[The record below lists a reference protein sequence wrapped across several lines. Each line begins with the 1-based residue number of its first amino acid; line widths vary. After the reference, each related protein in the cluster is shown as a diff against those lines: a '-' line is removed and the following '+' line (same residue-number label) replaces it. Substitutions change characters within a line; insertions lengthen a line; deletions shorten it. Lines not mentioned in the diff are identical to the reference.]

1 MLWYD
6 FIKWFHFS
14 WSSRT
19 NCATKYKRFEQ
30 GEMKEK
36 ETINEFQW
44 EKRFDG
50 LNTVTIISLKNT
62 VKGDYHTNPKTVKI
76 WLIK

>member
-1 MLWYD
+1 
-6 FIKWFHFS
+6 
-14 WSSRT
+14 
-19 NCATKYKRFEQ
+19 
-30 GEMKEK
+30 MKEK

-62 VKGDYHTNPKTVKI
+62 VKGDYHTNPKPVKI
-76 WLIK
+76 WLIKYSYISNAVASLAVTEITKKKG